1 MKTKSL
7 LLLNST
13 LLLLLYG
20 MIWVAS
26 NYPVY
31 LEAFYSNS
39 IYPLLFEV
47 RSLYFNLFP
56 FSLRVYNLC
65 GYFLV
70 YNILNQNNELE
81 QLFFKSFKI
90 CHRNLI
96 AIALVSIV
104 MGIELLSSTNF
115 LKKRIETI
123 FSRIS

>member
-56 FSLRVYNLC
+56 FYLRVYNLC

-70 YNILNQNNELE
+70 YIILDQNNELE
-81 QLFFKSFKI
+81 KLFFKSFKI
-90 CHRNLI
+90 CHKNLI

-123 FSRIS
+123 FRRIS

>member
-123 FSRIS
+123 FRRIS